1 MEIHTPLKDEVVS
14 TLELGDQVYFSGKIY
29 IMRDATLRRIFEEGV
44 SPPVDLRN
52 QVIFFGAPSF
62 AKEMDR
68 YVILS
73 VGVTTSQRMEKY
85 IPSLLSKY
93 GVKGIIGKGELG
105 EKMNSHFQRN
115 NAAYFLF
122 VGGAAAIATSSI
134 ERVLNVWWEDL
145 RGEALFEVEVK
156 DLGPAFVAIDND
168 GENLPLNVKNKVL
181 ANLRALQG
189 DQSES

>member
-1 MEIHTPLKDEVVS
+1 MEIHTPLKDEVINQ
-14 TLELGDQVYFSGKIY
+14 LKLGDEVYFSGKIY

-44 SPPVDLRN
+44 PPPVDLKN
-52 QVIFFGAPSF
+52 QIVFFGAPSF
-62 AKEMDR
+62 TKEADK

-93 GVKGIIGKGELG
+93 RVKGIIGKGELS
-105 EKMNSHFQRN
+105 EKMNTHFKEN
-115 NAAYFLF
+115 HAVYFLF

-134 ERVLNVWWEDL
+134 QRVLNVWWEDL

-156 DLGPAFVAIDND
+156 DLGPAFVAIDSE

-181 ANLRALQG
+181 ANLRTLQG
-189 DQSES
+189 GQSGG